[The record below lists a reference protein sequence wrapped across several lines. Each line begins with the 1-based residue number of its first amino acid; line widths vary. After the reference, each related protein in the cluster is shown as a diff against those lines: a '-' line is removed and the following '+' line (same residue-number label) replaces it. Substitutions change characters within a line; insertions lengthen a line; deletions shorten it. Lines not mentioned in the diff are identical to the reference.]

1 MNIQVKVTWRILRTI
16 SHSLI
21 EHARVLE
28 AYIHFFINVYRR
40 SYFSGSINQIS
51 DKQIQRDD
59 HSIQTWN
66 RYKTFSITFR
76 RVIFPGVVRKATAH
90 VDKSGKY
97 ASQNSIFVGIPQH
110 QKGYLVYVPSTR
122 KIIFSYDVVFYESF
136 SSLLE
141 YTSQHYSEVM
151 DMRPAVTYTPY
162 ATYLKEQTDDII
174 MFIHFE

>member
-1 MNIQVKVTWRILRTI
+1 MC
-16 SHSLI
+16 
-21 EHARVLE
+21 
-28 AYIHFFINVYRR
+28 
-40 SYFSGSINQIS
+40 
-51 DKQIQRDD
+51 
-59 HSIQTWN
+59 
-66 RYKTFSITFR
+66 
-76 RVIFPGVVRKATAH
+76 VIFPGVVRKATAH

-174 MFIHFE
+174 MFIHFEQGDLLYETHENAESRYESDDDSIMSPLIRKE